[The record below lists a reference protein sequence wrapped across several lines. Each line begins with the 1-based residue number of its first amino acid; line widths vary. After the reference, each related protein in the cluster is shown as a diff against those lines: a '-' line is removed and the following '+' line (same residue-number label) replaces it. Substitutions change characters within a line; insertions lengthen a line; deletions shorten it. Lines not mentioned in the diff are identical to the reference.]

1 MASVFGT
8 PSHGSGGAAGGEGW
22 DTGRD
27 SGAGF
32 KNRTGQ
38 LLQQG
43 GQGHTTPRSIWCR
56 RETFTELK
64 KESVGVCVCVWEE
77 DRAG

>member
-22 DTGRD
+22 DSGRD

-32 KNRTGQ
+32 KNSDCCSSREDRDTQ
-38 LLQQG
+38 HQG
-43 GQGHTTPRSIWCR
+43 TYGVEGRHSLSW
-56 RETFTELK
+56 
-64 KESVGVCVCVWEE
+64 KECVGVCLGKIEP
-77 DRAG
+77 DR